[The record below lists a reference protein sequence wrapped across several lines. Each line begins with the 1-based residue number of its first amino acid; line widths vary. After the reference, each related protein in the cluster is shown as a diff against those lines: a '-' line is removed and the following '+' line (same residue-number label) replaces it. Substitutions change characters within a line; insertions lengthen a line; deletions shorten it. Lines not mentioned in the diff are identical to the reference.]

1 MNAFLWLKQISVP
14 NWVCT
19 PLHLKRFTKKGQK
32 TNKER
37 YKRLAAGFCA
47 KKMMLCAL
55 HQKKELNYKRF

>member
-47 KKMMLCAL
+47 KK
-55 HQKKELNYKRF
+55 K